1 MYKGLVCHGASL
13 LVGSSTSRPPT
24 AVGGTGEVGADGAG
38 GAVSEVVAAVR
49 ALGLG
54 TGQAEDY
61 RKEHQTVKEAESHRQ
76 EEHLVLRKLKFEK
89 IGVKSL
95 SFNQLRYS
103 FFDPPWKILWRRA
116 TVRIPGA
123 EVPKMSLFLHSK
135 WRVPFQRDLI
145 GRVPSGYL
153 KFFAKKN

>member
-76 EEHLVLRKLKFEK
+76 EEYLVLRKLKFEK
-89 IGVKSL
+89 LELSRYHSINFDIRFLTHLEKYYEGVRL
-95 SFNQLRYS
+95 
-103 FFDPPWKILWRRA
+103 
-116 TVRIPGA
+116 
-123 EVPKMSLFLHSK
+123 
-135 WRVPFQRDLI
+135 
-145 GRVPSGYL
+145 
-153 KFFAKKN
+153 